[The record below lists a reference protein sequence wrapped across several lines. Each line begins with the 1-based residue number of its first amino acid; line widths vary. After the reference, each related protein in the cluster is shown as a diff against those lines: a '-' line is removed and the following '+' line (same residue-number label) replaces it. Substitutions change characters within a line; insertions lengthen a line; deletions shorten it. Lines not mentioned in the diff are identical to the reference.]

1 MKTRK
6 SLLVLIIGVLLVSL
20 LWAAVPAKAFEPPPA
35 IQFAD
40 ESAVEVKWPEAIR
53 FEVLNNTTEALQLS
67 LQFSEFE
74 TEGGKKTLNPE
85 DILENFDPQRL
96 FTLPPAGILPFEVP
110 IDSGKALEA
119 GAYTGTLIVSE
130 ATNDIVIRKTVEL
143 TVPNPAEKAAALLT
157 PGVRALTV
165 TVYRFFPFVFIR
177 QDLSCSRSCYLPIEK
192 ITGEYSGNQ
201 QVGYISS
208 DTGGVIRVSVDG
220 YSADK
225 GARLKFD
232 FPDDLSRVGKYSGT
246 LDFLPA
252 DEKAG
257 DVTLTVN
264 VTDFILWPILV
275 LLAGI
280 ALAVWGQHYTGVHR
294 KILTL
299 LERHANAETTFKGLP
314 QSIHGYQISANLD
327 EKFKGLKET
336 LVGLDKAYF
345 DKFDEEQKYTDAIVE
360 LEALEAHVDAW
371 GKFETKLTALKG
383 ALDKLKPV
391 VDTAERPPAEAL
403 PDPDLVHPV
412 FYTTASGLLE
422 GKAITLD
429 EFTKLQAEI
438 EGATRLAREWEELEG
453 LAQWS
458 RGRITVLR
466 ENYQSMT
473 EKERERLDEA
483 HQSVN
488 SAWFD
493 LWLAKNEEQITAS
506 GVRSE
511 ILIAK
516 DAVWR
521 LSHRFGAPA
530 PEPPPPTLVRVFA
543 YVPGMD
549 LVEPPETAG
558 EVRPAK
564 HYAFMR
570 VPLPEIS
577 LDQLPAEPEK
587 RVVFAR
593 QAIHRGDKSIL
604 YIAIVTALVTGLSA
618 VYFPKNFGTLADYLA
633 ALIWGG
639 ATKAALEGLNA
650 ALGALFSQRKIV
662 K

>member
-1 MKTRK
+1 MKARK
-6 SLLVLIIGVLLVSL
+6 SLLVLTIGVLLVSL
-20 LWAAVPAKAFEPPPA
+20 LWATVPARAFEPPPA

-53 FEVLNNTTEALQLS
+53 FEVLNNTTETLQLS
-67 LQFSEFE
+67 LRFSEFE
-74 TEGGKKTLNPE
+74 TEDGEKTLNLE
-85 DILENFDPQRL
+85 GILKNFDPQKL

-130 ATNDIVIRKTVEL
+130 ATRDIVIRKTVEL
-143 TVPNPAEKAAALLT
+143 TVPDPDDKEAALLT
-157 PGVRALTV
+157 PGVSALTV
-165 TVYRFFPFVFIR
+165 TVYRLWPLVYVK
-177 QDLSCSRSCYLPIEK
+177 QDLSCSRNCYLPIEK
-192 ITGEYSGNQ
+192 ISGEFSRSKQ
-201 QVGYISS
+201 IGYISS
-208 DTGGVIRVSVDG
+208 DTGGVIRVSVDE
-220 YSADK
+220 YSAEK
-225 GARLKFD
+225 GARLKLD
-232 FPDDLSRVGKYSGT
+232 FPDSLSRVGKYSGK
-246 LDFLPA
+246 LDFLPD

-264 VTDFILWPILV
+264 VTDCILWPVLV

-280 ALAVWGQHYTGVHR
+280 ALVAWGQHYTGVHR
-294 KILTL
+294 KILVL
-299 LERHANAETTFKGLP
+299 LERHANAEKKFKALP
-314 QSIHGYQISANLD
+314 QSIHGYKISTNLD
-327 EKFKGLKET
+327 EKFKELDTT
-336 LVGLDKAYF
+336 LRGFDKAYF
-345 DKFDEEQKYTDAIVE
+345 DKFDEEKKYTDAVAE
-360 LEALEAHVDAW
+360 LESLEAQVDAW
-371 GKFETKLTALKG
+371 GKFDAKLTALKD
-383 ALDKLKPV
+383 ALNKLKPV

-403 PDPDLVHPV
+403 PDPDLQYPV

-429 EFTKLQAEI
+429 EFTKLQAEV
-438 EGATRLAREWEELEG
+438 EGATKLAGEWEELEG

-473 EKERERLDEA
+473 DKEKERLDEA

-506 GVRSE
+506 GARSE

-521 LSHRFGAPA
+521 LSHRFGAPT
-530 PEPPPPTLVRVFA
+530 PEPPPLTMIRVFA
-543 YVPGMD
+543 YVPGMG

-570 VPLPEIS
+570 IPLPEIS

-587 RVVFAR
+587 RAVFAR

-604 YIAIVTALVTGLSA
+604 YIAIVTALVTGLAA
-618 VYFPKNFGTLADYLA
+618 VYFPKNFGTLADYLG

-639 ATKAALEGLNA
+639 ATKAAVEGVNA
-650 ALGALFSQRKIV
+650 ALGAIFSQRKMA